1 LDVPKSC
8 QLTAALGAIGRQA
21 FPKSTDTI
29 MTGRNIMNRR
39 SILSLTTMTLLALVF
54 AMALPQP
61 GLAQSNPWLGM
72 WKLNLA
78 KSTYAPGQTPRSSTY
93 NFQGAGSNL
102 TNTVETVDAAGGSI
116 KTVNPHVYD
125 GQIHPITGNPDVDTR
140 MYTRVD
146 ANTVISA
153 SMKAGK
159 LVQVTTIVLS
169 QDGRTITTTVRG
181 TNAAGKEVNQV
192 AVYEKQ

>member
-1 LDVPKSC
+1 MLC
-8 QLTAALGAIGRQA
+8 
-21 FPKSTDTI
+21 
-29 MTGRNIMNRR
+29 
-39 SILSLTTMTLLALVF
+39 LAVVF
-54 AMALPQP
+54 AAALPQT

-78 KSTYAPGQTPRSSTY
+78 KSAYPPGQVPRSSTY
-93 NFQGAGSNL
+93 NFQASGANL
-102 TNTVETVDAAGGSI
+102 TNTVDTVDAAGSSL

-125 GQIHPITGNPDVDTR
+125 GQVHPITGNPSVDTR

-169 QDGRTITTTVRG
+169 QDGRTITTTNRG
-181 TNAAGKEVNQV
+181 TDASGQHVNSV
-192 AVYEKQ
+192 AVYDKQ